1 MHEQLIVTEQLESH
15 LLQGPSPAL
24 KPICSMQTLS
34 ACQETNVATNGK
46 QIDLLAGW
54 CCCLLYLAH
63 IPMPPEMPH
72 KVMAPGRAV
81 PKGL

>member
-24 KPICSMQTLS
+24 KPICSMQTPS

-46 QIDLLAGW
+46 ADSSPGWLVLLPA
-54 CCCLLYLAH
+54 LSSSYTDTARN
-63 IPMPPEMPH
+63 
-72 KVMAPGRAV
+72 APQSHGTWTGSA
-81 PKGL
+81 KGA